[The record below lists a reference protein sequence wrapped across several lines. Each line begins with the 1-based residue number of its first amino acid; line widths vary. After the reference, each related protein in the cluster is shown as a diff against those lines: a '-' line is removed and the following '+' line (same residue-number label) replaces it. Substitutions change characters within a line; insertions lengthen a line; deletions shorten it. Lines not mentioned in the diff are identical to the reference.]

1 MKGGGELTQNGEKCT
16 YLFDGDSIR
25 RGESTER
32 KRNYFEKLYDR
43 EKMLS
48 DGSCSLATVEK
59 FKKRE
64 RLRCIVFRVFLFV
77 LISVF
82 MITLICSSF
91 FKIDNVKIGG
101 SEKYENEKLVQG
113 AEING
118 KNLIFLDADK
128 LEKNL
133 KREFPYIKNV
143 EVRKNYPNE
152 ITLVI
157 TENEAKYYCLLDG
170 KYCILSSQL
179 DVLEICDDVLC
190 CLSLVKLE
198 AKDVK
203 TAVVGEKLT
212 FGDKTTTEEMSKL
225 VEKISTHEIF
235 DKVTCVELDKTNG
248 IKLLYDSRL
257 TVVLGNNEEIDVKM
271 TLACAYIDTISDG
284 ECGIVYANN
293 TKTGSFLPTAR
304 NG

>member
-1 MKGGGELTQNGEKCT
+1 MTQNGEKCT

-25 RGESTER
+25 REKSTER

-91 FKIDNVKIGG
+91 FKIDNVKIDG
-101 SEKYENEKLVQG
+101 SEKYENEQLVQK
-113 AEING
+113 AELNG
-118 KNLIFLDADK
+118 KNLIFLDTDK

-133 KREFPYIKNV
+133 KHEFPYIKDV
-143 EVRKNYPNE
+143 DVRKNYPDG

-157 TENEAKYYCLLDG
+157 TENEAKYYCSLDG
-170 KYCILSSQL
+170 KYYILSSQL
-179 DVLEICDDVLC
+179 DVLEICDDAAC
-190 CLSLVKLE
+190 SSSLVKLE
-198 AKDVK
+198 AKSVK
-203 TAVVGEKLT
+203 AAAVGEKLA
-212 FGDKTTTEEMSKL
+212 FDDKTTSEKMSKL
-225 VEKISTHEIF
+225 TEKISTHEIF
-235 DKVTCVELDKTNG
+235 DKVTCVELDKTDG

-257 TVVLGNNEEIDVKM
+257 TVVLGNDERIDVKL
-271 TLACAYIDTISDG
+271 TLACAYIDTISDS
-284 ECGIVYANN
+284 EFGIVYANN
-293 TKTGSFLPTAR
+293 TKTGSFLPTAK